1 MSNWVRFHRVLLP
14 AAALLSAAALGAA
27 GCVPRAVPAEVEP
40 DAAVLAVES
49 AAAPR
54 ESAAR
59 DAEAAASPARFPS
72 EFQLTS
78 MQGTAYRP
86 HVPGNTREGIDAA
99 LEQGIRFV
107 EVDLRLTRDGELVTT
122 HGRGLNEC
130 GILREISAQQARD
143 CRLAEGRS
151 LATLADVLERRFL
164 SIYLDLKDTSATDEA
179 TVLEAITAAAD
190 AVVRTGRRRDVVLMT
205 YAAPAHAVQLIR
217 SRGLRAG
224 LKGYPKRVDETDAMV
239 RQAAELGFELV
250 SVNADAVSEESILAA
265 AKRGVWMLPWSLKPA
280 HPTQWRDL
288 AAAGVGGLIVMRWQ
302 HAEGTAVPAWRDVR
316 TLLEES

>member
-1 MSNWVRFHRVLLP
+1 MSHWVHFHRVLLP
-14 AAALLSAAALGAA
+14 TAALLLGA
-27 GCVPRAVPAEVEP
+27 GCAPRAVPPETEP
-40 DAAVLAVES
+40 DAAGRTVEH
-49 AAAPR
+49 AAAPP
-54 ESAAR
+54 ELAAR
-59 DAEAAASPARFPS
+59 DASAAAAHALFPS

-86 HVPGNTREGIDAA
+86 HVPGNTREGLDAA

-151 LATLADVLERRFL
+151 LATLADVLERGFRA
-164 SIYLDLKDTSATDEA
+164 IYLDLKDTSATDEA

-190 AVVRTGRRRDVVLMT
+190 AVVRKGRRHDVVLMT
-205 YAAPAHAVQLIR
+205 YAAPAPAVQLIR

-250 SVNADAVSEESILAA
+250 SVNADAVSQESILAA

-288 AAAGVGGLIVMRWQ
+288 AAAGAGGLIVMRWQ
-302 HAEGTAVPAWRDVR
+302 QAEGTAVPAWRDVR